1 MQRFIPSF
9 HTARILKHLA
19 TVSILSISVA
29 ATAQT
34 YPTFTEGAKNPQTL
48 ASGSASPT
56 LFSNGATLQM
66 AYVDSSSGCIEIAYT
81 NNGYQFTQTNGTPIC
96 PGANTTVAATYTSNG
111 VLVVAYVL
119 NGTLYTALSN
129 DGGATFGPV
138 NAAWELTVA
147 PTGRPSM
154 VPYGGPSVLMA
165 YASGSGIYYTIYNTA
180 PVTINDTFSPSVQ
193 IGSGYPATSNPS
205 VTPFGTGGVEA
216 LVWLTGTG
224 FPVVA
229 ILPPPDP
236 SLPLNEPT
244 PPTSVT
250 ETTGIEIGGDPSPV
264 AWNGGLFIFGR
275 SYYSADNLW
284 AIGTKDGIFFEP
296 QQEYGQTLTNSPSVF
311 VWGSGSQLTEAA
323 RSNYGSN
330 IWAYWANY

>member
-66 AYVDSSSGCIEIAYT
+66 AYVDSSSGCIEIADT
-81 NNGYQFTQTNGTPIC
+81 NNGYQFIQTNGTPIC

-111 VLVVAYVL
+111 LLMVAYVL
-119 NGTLYTALSN
+119 NDTLYTASSI
-129 DGGATFGPV
+129 DHGATFEPV
-138 NAAWELTVA
+138 IAARGLTVA

-154 VPYGGPSVLMA
+154 IPYGYSANGVLIA
-165 YASGSGIYYTIYNTA
+165 YASGSDIY
-180 PVTINDTFSPSVQ
+180 VTIDNTPGEYYGTFSPSIQ

-205 VTPFGTGGVEA
+205 ITTFNNGAA
-216 LVWLTGTG
+216 LVWCTGTG

-229 ILPPPDP
+229 VLPETDP
-236 SLPLNEPT
+236 TNPLSPS
-244 PPTSVT
+244 SVT

-264 AWNGGLFIFGR
+264 AWKGDLFIFGR

-311 VWGSGSQLTEAA
+311 VWGSGSQLTEAG

-330 IWAYWANY
+330 VWAYWANY